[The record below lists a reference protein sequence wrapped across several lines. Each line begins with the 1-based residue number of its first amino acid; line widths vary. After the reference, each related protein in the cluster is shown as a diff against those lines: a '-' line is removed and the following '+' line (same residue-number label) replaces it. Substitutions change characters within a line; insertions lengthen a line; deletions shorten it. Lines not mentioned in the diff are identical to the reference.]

1 MRPLLDSLPLSRLL
15 HIVLGVVLLSASTGC
30 IQRRLTVRTNP
41 PGALVYI
48 DNYEIGTTPVAT
60 DYVYYGTRNVRIVKD
75 GYETLEVKQYI
86 PAPWYDWFPLD
97 FVTENLVPVEL
108 RDERALD
115 FELKPQMVKPTHE
128 LMSRAEGLRRGN
140 QTPGFVAPPPALQG
154 DTGIVVPELIPNM
167 KAPTWPLPA
176 P

>member
-1 MRPLLDSLPLSRLL
+1 MRLWLIPLPLQRLL
-15 HIVLGVVLLSASTGC
+15 YAIVGMVLMSSASGC

-140 QTPGFVAPPPALQG
+140 QTAGFVAPPPALQG

>member
-1 MRPLLDSLPLSRLL
+1 MLPLLDSLPLSRLL
-15 HIVLGVVLLSASTGC
+15 HIVLGVVLMSASTGC

-115 FELKPQMVKPTHE
+115 FELKPQM
-128 LMSRAEGLRRGN
+128 
-140 QTPGFVAPPPALQG
+140 
-154 DTGIVVPELIPNM
+154 
-167 KAPTWPLPA
+167 
-176 P
+176 